1 MTAPS
6 PDPTPTGV
14 GATALGGASGSVA
27 PAGVTGPDDRSVGDL
42 VGSLS
47 ADLSRLVRDEM
58 RLAQA
63 EVTAKA
69 KKAGV
74 GVGAFGAAG
83 VLALYAVGVLLAAA
97 VLGLATALPAWLS
110 ALIVGVVVLVVAAVA
125 ALVGKK
131 KVQEAAPPVPTR
143 AVASV
148 KADVQEIK
156 ESVKR

>member
-1 MTAPS
+1 MSTS
-6 PDPTPTGV
+6 SNTSGSDPTPTS
-14 GATALGGASGSVA
+14 GATPLKPDVA
-27 PAGVTGPDDRSVGDL
+27 PADRSVGEL
-42 VGSLS
+42 VSSLS

-63 EVTAKA
+63 EVATKA

-97 VLGLATALPAWLS
+97 VLALSLAMPGWLA
-110 ALIVGVVVLVVAAVA
+110 ALIVGVVVLLVAGVA
-125 ALVGKK
+125 ALIGKK
-131 KVQEAAPPVPTR
+131 KVSEAAPPVPTR

-148 KADVQEIK
+148 KTDVQEIK
-156 ESVKR
+156 ETIHR

>member
-1 MTAPS
+1 MSDASSEAVAARSVTPAVTAP
-6 PDPTPTGV
+6 
-14 GATALGGASGSVA
+14 A
-27 PAGVTGPDDRSVGDL
+27 DRSVGDL
-42 VGSLS
+42 VSSVS
-47 ADLSRLVRDEM
+47 ADLTRLVRDEM

-63 EVTAKA
+63 EVSAKA

-97 VLGLATALPAWLS
+97 VLGLSTVVAPWLA
-110 ALIVGVVVLVVAAVA
+110 ALIVAVVVLIAAGIA

-131 KVQEAAPPVPTR
+131 KVSEAAPPVPTR
-143 AVASV
+143 TVESV
-148 KADVQEIK
+148 KTDVQEIK